1 MFTKDSVAQD
11 FTCPECGVS
20 ILPQWEESSP
30 DDAALKCKNG
40 HETGKTV
47 GQLRQELW
55 RIGIQRVTSILSGK
69 ADTLPHDEK

>member
-20 ILPQWEESSP
+20 LLPEWGESAP
-30 DDAALKCKNG
+30 DSDTLTCKNG

-69 ADTLPHDEK
+69 ADTLPRDD